1 MKYITSVLSL
11 KKNCVEKLT
20 IKKLL
25 VPARISVI
33 HLFTRAGYLATGYPA
48 SGFSQGPN
56 IRQPPV
62 HKGRIYSNRIPGL
75 RLCKRAGY
83 PASCCSQGPD
93 IWHPAVHK
101 GRISS
106 RRISGQYKI
115 LSIPAISLG
124 VQYRYA
130 KLQ

>member
-48 SGFSQGPN
+48 SGFSQGPY
-56 IRQPPV
+56 IRRLTQTPV
-62 HKGRIYSNRIPGL
+62 YASDNVLRSHFPAPTCIPGMVNML
-75 RLCKRAGY
+75 
-83 PASCCSQGPD
+83 D
-93 IWHPAVHK
+93 
-101 GRISS
+101 GRSDCDAHVWS
-106 RRISGQYKI
+106 E
-115 LSIPAISLG
+115 L
-124 VQYRYA
+124 
-130 KLQ
+130 